1 MRILLHPP
9 ADSAFGAIVM
19 SEQLLAIGRRQA
31 LFDRY
36 PRSVLAKLSKRHAR
50 LFVEDAQLYL
60 VDLGSL
66 NGTLVNGVR
75 LGAEPQALN
84 SADLLSFGDLSFRV
98 DIQEPPA
105 ERAVRPLRLVLKPD
119 VPDSALESAVVSEFP
134 FLVSKHSEL
143 FQQLV
148 LDDPERLA
156 FLSRK
161 HAQIIRLGEQFYLED
176 LGSTNG
182 TAINGQGIEEH
193 VTRVNDGDRLSFGDV
208 AISFRA
214 FLVEVA
220 GSADIAHPDEATE
233 LETVMMDG
241 EPVSAEISAVLESG
255 RTIMVDS
262 ATSFIDVYF
271 NSASPKAA
279 QDSDPP
285 PAVTP
290 PVGTVPRAVLEALV
304 GDGQTARRWVQ
315 GGAAVVVLG
324 LGVAGVSYWLGA
336 DARRLATLSEG
347 DDPQATLALATRLL
361 EERPD
366 DEQLQRTARKA
377 LQQALLP
384 DWYRGFEARD
394 FEQAGAQLDKA
405 QLAGAA
411 NPGDDELLELLSW
424 ATDVRAFLAAK
435 DLSET
440 VALDPFEEAQRV
452 EQLLEFWT
460 REPRQRTRVLRDL
473 DDSDRALDG
482 VADAVAADVRRLR
495 ALELDTEPLRTL
507 AGRLAI
513 SLAGGDSRRVEALLE
528 AVLDELRLPLAQ
540 RTLRADLESYRE
552 LEQTMQAERWL
563 AARELVTGV
572 LFQTRVFQDH
582 AQRLLRDRLP
592 DAAFVDAFAA
602 AADAWQAGDADL
614 SRSRLRRLQRT
625 SWAAVAERRLAHQEE
640 LIAGAEALDRQMGQ
654 RGYPRALFDFYA
666 RLDAVQDQALVRQ
679 LQPAF
684 KRYSTEALGEATAS
698 LETAERGW
706 RRYNALGRIQTE
718 HRLAAEVNQD
728 FKVLAGL
735 LKESLTAF
743 ERGVSIYRQLSRE
756 PSSSWNGLRD
766 SLEREL
772 QVQRSALRNLQVLAP
787 TVRERKLALLG
798 AVSPGSGRG

>member
-1 MRILLHPP
+1 
-9 ADSAFGAIVM
+9 M